1 MAPIATLMDKRKFL
15 PDPGTKTRRFRH
27 TTKGLRM
34 ESSIRLI
41 PRRSPD
47 IPDTAIRNSV
57 GVIIRGLSAVL
68 KHIFRGQT
76 ARFSR
81 Y

>member
-1 MAPIATLMDKRKFL
+1 MAPIATLMDKREFR
-15 PDPGTKTRRFRH
+15 PDPGSKTRGFRH
-27 TTKGLRM
+27 TTQGLRI

-41 PRRSPD
+41 PLRNPD
-47 IPDTAIRNSV
+47 IPDTAIQNSV
-57 GVIIRGLSAVL
+57 GVIIRGLTAVL

-76 ARFSR
+76 TGFSR